1 MLPNGCSPLGAH
13 ALITLKNVA
22 VRVSDQRVLNDVHWQ
37 INSGEDWVIQGPN
50 GAGKTT
56 LARTLAGQTAIV
68 AGSFN
73 LHSRPIH
80 SLMNSTTTA
89 ARSRATVVALI
100 SPEDYHR
107 IYAEEQ
113 RLAEMRSFSGRI
125 HETTSAAQ
133 ALELDLTV
141 APHPD
146 RILQLAAKPVHAL
159 SSGELRELFII
170 RTIDQRPD
178 LLVLDEPFNGL
189 DSQAKQRVFNLLETF
204 HCQGGR
210 MVLVVHR
217 PEDIPAYFSHTLYLE
232 AGRIVRMGPIDGH
245 PVIESDP
252 GGTSLPAPEA
262 LSSPGMGLPTDQSS
276 QKSDDNVLIRMREVT
291 VVYDRVRVLDRVTWV
306 VRNNENW
313 AVIGPNGAGKTTLL
327 RLITGENLQAYA
339 NDIILFGQSKGSGET
354 IWQIRNKIG
363 YVADELQARYQRRL
377 TGLDVVISGFFES
390 VGIYRTADPHQI
402 QAARNWLTN
411 LDIAKL
417 SDAYMNRLS
426 FGQQRLLLIARAMVK
441 QPQLL
446 ILDEPCNGLDRAHR
460 KKVLNL
466 LDRIVHTGATQLI
479 YISHRHDEF
488 PTCISHYLLL
498 ENGRATI
505 TQASALRKR
514 VMGKNQ
520 P

>member
-1 MLPNGCSPLGAH
+1 MSPSGCSPLGAN

-22 VRVSDQRVLNDVHWQ
+22 VRVSDQRVLNDIHWQ

-56 LARTLAGQTAIV
+56 LAKTLAGQTAIV
-68 AGSFN
+68 AGSFKRHPRPT
-73 LHSRPIH
+73 HSPT
-80 SLMNSTTTA
+80 NSTTTA
-89 ARSRATVVALI
+89 ARSRATVVALF

-107 IYAEEQ
+107 IYAGEQ

-125 HETTSAAQ
+125 HETTTAAQ
-133 ALELDLTV
+133 ALELDLT
-141 APHPD
+141 ATHHPD
-146 RILQLAAKPVHAL
+146 RILQLTAKPIHAL

-170 RTIDQRPD
+170 RTIDRRPD

-189 DSQAKQRVFNLLETF
+189 DSQARQRLFNLLETF
-204 HCQGGR
+204 HRQGGR

-232 AGRIVRMGPIDGH
+232 AGRIIRMGPIDRH
-245 PVIESDP
+245 SVIKSDP
-252 GGTSLPAPEA
+252 GSTPLPAPKA
-262 LSSPGMGLPTDQSS
+262 LSAPGIGLPTDQLSE
-276 QKSDDNVLIRMREVT
+276 KSDDNVLIRMQKVT
-291 VVYDRVRVLDRVTWV
+291 VIYDRVRVLDRVTWV
-306 VRNNENW
+306 IRKKENW

-339 NDIILFGQSKGSGET
+339 NDIILFGQPKGSGET

-390 VGIYRTADPHQI
+390 VGIYRTADRHQI
-402 QAARNWLTN
+402 QAARNWLSR

-460 KKVLNL
+460 EKLLNL
-466 LDRIVHTGATQLI
+466 LDRIAHAGDTQLI

-488 PTCISHYLLL
+488 PSCISHYLLL
-498 ENGRATI
+498 ENGRATM
-505 TQASALRKR
+505 TQASAFRKG